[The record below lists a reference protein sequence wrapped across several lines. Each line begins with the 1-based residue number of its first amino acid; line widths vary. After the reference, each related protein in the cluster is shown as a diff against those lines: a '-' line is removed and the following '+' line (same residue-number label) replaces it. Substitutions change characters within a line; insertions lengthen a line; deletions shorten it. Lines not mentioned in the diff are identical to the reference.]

1 MFIFSYN
8 LNYVQD
14 AHKKEADVPLSMV
27 YFLKLQI
34 SFIFCDALEFLSIFG
49 T

>member
-8 LNYVQD
+8 FNYVQD
-14 AHKKEADVPLSMV
+14 AHKKEADVP
-27 YFLKLQI
+27 FILKLQI

-49 T
+49 TWRH